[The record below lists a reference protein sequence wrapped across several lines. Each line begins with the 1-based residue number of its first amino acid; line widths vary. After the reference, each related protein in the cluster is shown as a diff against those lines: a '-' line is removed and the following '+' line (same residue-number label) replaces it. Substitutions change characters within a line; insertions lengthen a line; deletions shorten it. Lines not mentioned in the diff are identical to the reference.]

1 MAKFYVGVDL
11 HTRSVQICVI
21 DKEGKKISEGA
32 LGNDLSAILEFL
44 SPFEPGETEVVI
56 ESTINWYWLV
66 DGLMEIGYTVKLAHT
81 LGLYMITGAKVKT
94 DRRDAHKL
102 ARLLRLREIPEGYI
116 YPAATRPQRDLL
128 RRRTGL
134 VRERAS
140 MYSSTRVQ
148 LIKHNLNTMS
158 LHTLK
163 QLRDAD
169 IEAMPMPEETKWYCR
184 MTLERTQLISRQ
196 IEQIDDA
203 LKEAGTK
210 DPRFVS
216 LLTLPGVHYTL
227 ALVIYYEAGDV
238 SRFADSRHFAS
249 YCRLVPAI
257 SESGGKSKRGTGS
270 KQGNPNLKYAFTQ
283 AANIS
288 VRYYPSLRAFR
299 DRHMNKRKGNATKMI
314 ANCILAHKLAT
325 AAFHIL
331 RDGRSYEEDKLFS
344 TG

>member
-11 HTRSVQICVI
+11 HTRTIQICVVNE
-21 DKEGKKISEGA
+21 EGFKVAEGN
-32 LGNDLSAILEFL
+32 LGNCLSAVLQFL
-44 SPFEPGETEVVI
+44 SPFEPGETEVVV

-66 DGLMEIGYTVKLAHT
+66 DGLMDRGYTVKLAHT

-102 ARLLRLREIPEGYI
+102 ARLLRLGEIPEGYI

-128 RRRTGL
+128 RRRVGL
-134 VRERAS
+134 VQERAS

-148 LIKHNLNTMS
+148 LIKHNLNTIS
-158 LHTLK
+158 LNTLK
-163 QLRDAD
+163 QLKDAD
-169 IEAMPMPEETKWYCR
+169 IDAMPMPDETKWYCR
-184 MTLERTQLISRQ
+184 MTLERIALISSH
-196 IEQIDDA
+196 IAEIDDA
-203 LKEAGTK
+203 LKEAGIK
-210 DPRFVS
+210 DPHFLS

-227 ALVIYYEAGDV
+227 ALIIYYEAGDV
-238 SRFADSRHFAS
+238 SRFGDSRHFAS
-249 YCRLVPAI
+249 YCRLVPSIA
-257 SESGGKSKRGTGS
+257 ESGGKSKRGRGS

-288 VRYYPSLRAFR
+288 VRYYPALRAFR

-325 AAFHIL
+325 CAFHIL
-331 RDGRSYEEDKLFS
+331 RDGRTYKEDELFS